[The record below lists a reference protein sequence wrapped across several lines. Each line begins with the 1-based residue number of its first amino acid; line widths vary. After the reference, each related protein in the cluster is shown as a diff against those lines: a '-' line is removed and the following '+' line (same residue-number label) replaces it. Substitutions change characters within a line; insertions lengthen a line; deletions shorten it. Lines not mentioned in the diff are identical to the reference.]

1 VLCRPT
7 PRDCPAALLVA
18 MLPVSM
24 LLVSVQL
31 LPVRPVTGWTSKL
44 G

>member
-1 VLCRPT
+1 
-7 PRDCPAALLVA
+7 
-18 MLPVSM
+18 MLPVSV